1 MNSKTI
7 SKIVVSALPAIC
19 VTTYSVSDCHAGELL
34 REIQSEQRK
43 LPYATQ
49 NQVMQ
54 NVFKDYDKLNIEVK
68 EILTTIWHNDAGNL
82 LLRRL
87 HNVIKNDTQKLT
99 ILWDAYDEDE
109 ETNLF
114 RYETLTIFLNKN
126 EFGDYVGY
134 SEDRIYP
141 FPEQLDT
148 VIFHELCHALHH
160 FEGKMV
166 CKQRKVI
173 PTFYKLSKNEKRCK
187 MTCDAWKNDEEIHAI
202 NGWHIDNDGTLKFDW
217 LNTNSYIILE
227 ELKKGTPPK
236 EILQRVFHCDY
247 PKYRMD
253 YQGVVIEHFD
263 EFVIPLGKHT

>member
-1 MNSKTI
+1 MNNKTI
-7 SKIVVSALPAIC
+7 SKIVVNAIPAMYIS
-19 VTTYSVSDCHAGELL
+19 TYTVSNSHASELL
-34 REIQSEQRK
+34 RSIQYEQSR
-43 LPYATQ
+43 LPQVTQ

-54 NVFKDYDKLNIEVK
+54 NVFKNYDNLTEEVK
-68 EILTTIWHNDAGNL
+68 NTLDILWNNNVGNL

-87 HNVIKNDTQKLT
+87 HKNIQYDAQKLT
-99 ILWDAYDEDE
+99 ILWDAYDEDN

-114 RYETLTIFLNKN
+114 RFETLTIYLNKN

-134 SEDRIYP
+134 SEGRIYP

-160 FEGKMV
+160 FEGVTV

-173 PTFYKLSKNEKRCK
+173 PMFYKLSKNEKLCK
-187 MTCDAWKNDEEIHAI
+187 TTCDAWKNDEEIHTI
-202 NGWHIDNDGTLKFDW
+202 NGWYIGENGTLEFDH

-227 ELKKGTPPK
+227 ELKKGTSPK

-253 YQGVVIEHFD
+253 YQGAVIERFD
-263 EFVIPLGKHT
+263 EIAIPLEKYL